1 MKLEGR
7 KLEMSQF
14 FMEDGTVIPVTL
26 VVIDSEA
33 LPELAG
39 KKVIVVGTS
48 KGAGFTGVVKRYHFK
63 GGPKTHGQSDR
74 HRAPGSSGQGTTPG
88 RVYKG
93 KRMSGKMG
101 NDQVTVKN
109 LEVLA
114 IDGDTI
120 FVKGLI
126 PGTRGAIVVINKVG
140 KNKKFTP
147 LWSDKP
153 TEEATPEIAVVEAPI
168 ETAAKAVSDATET
181 VETAEEKIETAES
194 TVETASENVQT
205 EEKVEEVPTEKVE
218 EKIEEVDQ

>member
-74 HRAPGSSGQGTTPG
+74 HRAPGSSGQTTTPG

-93 KRMSGKMG
+93 KRRAGRHG
-101 NDQVTVKN
+101 NKRVT
-109 LEVLA
+109 L
-114 IDGDTI
+114 
-120 FVKGLI
+120 KGLKI
-126 PGTRGAIVVINKVG
+126 VEVDAATKRMKISGPLPGARNSTVVIQV
-140 KNKKFTP
+140 
-147 LWSDKP
+147 L
-153 TEEATPEIAVVEAPI
+153 E
-168 ETAAKAVSDATET
+168 
-181 VETAEEKIETAES
+181 
-194 TVETASENVQT
+194 
-205 EEKVEEVPTEKVE
+205 
-218 EKIEEVDQ
+218 